1 MTRAP
6 ADAPATYF
14 RLSDETWA
22 LIVEEYAD
30 GATARQLGAKWKV
43 APNSIYRH
51 VGAAKMTK
59 RDCGD
64 QRARAH
70 AKAVTLARKARDA
83 SLGPRV
89 ETAEPAL
96 TTLFATTPDDP
107 PEDGDPA
114 VLASLATLASGRAM
128 KARMWAEARALAGLA
143 EAYARLVR
151 DGVAGPAGDRARRE
165 EADAI
170 VLSDLRDRI
179 AALSLNLLAEEDGS
193 GHPTKGTPGDD
204 LA

>member
-83 SLGPRV
+83 SLGPRA
-89 ETAEPAL
+89 ETVEPAL
-96 TTLFATTPDDP
+96 TTLFVTTPDDQP
-107 PEDGDPA
+107 ADGDPA

-128 KARMWAEARALAGLA
+128 KARMWVEARALAGLA
-143 EAYARLVR
+143 ESYMRLVR

-165 EADAI
+165 EADAV
-170 VLSDLRDRI
+170 VLSDLRYRI
-179 AALSLNLLAEEDGS
+179 AALARGTLAQEDGA
-193 GHPTKGTPGDD
+193 GHPTEGHPDD
-204 LA
+204 DPA

>member
-89 ETAEPAL
+89 ETVEPAL
-96 TTLFATTPDDP
+96 TTLFVTTPDDP

-128 KARMWAEARALAGLA
+128 KARMWVEARALAGLA
-143 EAYARLVR
+143 ETYTRLVR
-151 DGVAGPAGDRARRE
+151 DGVAGASGDRARSE
-165 EADAI
+165 AADAI
-170 VLSDLRDRI
+170 VMSDLRDRI
-179 AALSLNLLAEEDGS
+179 AALSLNLLAEEGGS
-193 GHPTKGTPGDD
+193 GHPKAGTPD
-204 LA
+204 AEPA